1 MKLLLPF
8 MILIGVVLGFC
19 LINLINMKLLLP
31 FMTLIGVVLGFCLN
45 LIKDYIQNKPKIR
58 TGINE
63 SSGKFN
69 YYKNFVNENGF
80 DVEKI
85 ATPDEA
91 SFLELKIKID
101 VYNIGKSDTAIKDL
115 MIDATAN
122 NTTMS
127 FKPELKINGE
137 TNKDYTFNVKS
148 GSITT
153 LDLHLK
159 IHKDEDTEYLFN
171 LIKM

>member
-127 FKPELKINGE
+127 FQPELKINGE

-153 LDLHLK
+153 LDY
-159 IHKDEDTEYLFN
+159 T
-171 LIKM
+171 

>member
-45 LIKDYIQNKPKIR
+45 LIKDYIQNKLKIR

-127 FKPELKINGE
+127 FQPELKINGE
-137 TNKDYTFNVKS
+137 TNKDYTFES
-148 GSITT
+148 AT
-153 LDLHLK
+153 LNW
-159 IHKDEDTEYLFN
+159 T
-171 LIKM
+171 IKLRSSRLNTKFGYTAY